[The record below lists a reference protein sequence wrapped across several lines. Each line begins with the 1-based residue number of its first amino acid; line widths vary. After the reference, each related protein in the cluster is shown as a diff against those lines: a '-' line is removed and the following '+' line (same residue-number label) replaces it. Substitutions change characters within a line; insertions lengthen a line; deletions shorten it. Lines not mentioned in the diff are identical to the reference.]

1 MFAWFRSL
9 LSPNPP
15 ITNRGRQRALKSRRR
30 SLSVDRKGR
39 KMKRQAQS
47 PLFSMLPPEIRFMI
61 YEMVLCETSQVH
73 IIVKGSKRGSD
84 TTEMYGRTCAEPRRY
99 CPPGSR
105 CRVQSQLLL
114 TCRMVYCEAIDIL
127 YSRNAFIFQSEYD
140 FVLFGRLTV
149 PHHLRKIKKVCIGT
163 FDYEGKP
170 QFKSLP
176 LELLD

>member
-9 LSPNPP
+9 LSPALP
-15 ITNRGRQRALKSRRR
+15 ITNRVRQRALKSRKR

-39 KMKRQAQS
+39 KTKTQTQS
-47 PLFSMLPPEIRFMI
+47 PFFSKLPPEIRFMI
-61 YEMVLCETSQVH
+61 YEMVLCETAQVH
-73 IIVKGSKRGSD
+73 IIVKGCKREGD
-84 TTEMYGRTCAEPRRY
+84 TTQMYGRTCVEPRRY

-114 TCRMVYCEAIDIL
+114 TCRMVYREAIDIL
-127 YSRNAFIFQSEYD
+127 YSKNAFIFQSEYD
-140 FVLFGRLTV
+140 FVLFGRQTV
-149 PHHLRKIKKVCIGT
+149 PRHLGKIKKVCIGT

-170 QFKSLP
+170 QFISLP